1 MLLSWIFHL
10 LSQALNMFGIIP
22 ITITSPSYR
31 TYPYHL
37 HHLSPKICMVCIPP
51 PIPIAAGRQ
60 LHIVPSPLNGF
71 FWLFPTILNIF
82 SFVFFIYFSYKH
94 PHILSPCS
102 YLCVDAHCVILELTL
117 YYLALL
123 VPAPAHSVFVYLLHI
138 PLPLLRYD
146 YLPIGLLK
154 YHIIHC

>member
-1 MLLSWIFHL
+1 ML
-10 LSQALNMFGIIP
+10 GIIP
-22 ITITSPSYR
+22 ITITSPPYR

-82 SFVFFIYFSYKH
+82 SFVFFINEIVTRCYYFCCYCRRYVIIDCLIIGIKKLPPPTFIVFQYVRKSCIHNILISLIEVH
-94 PHILSPCS
+94 PH
-102 YLCVDAHCVILELTL
+102 H
-117 YYLALL
+117 
-123 VPAPAHSVFVYLLHI
+123 
-138 PLPLLRYD
+138 RY
-146 YLPIGLLK
+146 
-154 YHIIHC
+154 